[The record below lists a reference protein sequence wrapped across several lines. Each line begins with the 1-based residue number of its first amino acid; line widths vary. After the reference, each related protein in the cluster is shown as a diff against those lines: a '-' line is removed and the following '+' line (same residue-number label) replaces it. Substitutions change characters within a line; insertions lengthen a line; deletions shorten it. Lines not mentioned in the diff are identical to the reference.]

1 MYLKKTF
8 IIFIII
14 ISIIEPLCFADDF
27 LSENE
32 LDNYIEVSASADNL
46 SSEPDTNSKHIIAL
60 DRKSLCV
67 LYEKDAYSETAMAST
82 TKIMSALIILEHCAL
97 NETIEFSKEA
107 ANVRGSTLEVT
118 TGTKM
123 TVNDALYGLMLRS
136 GNDCAVAL
144 AEHLSGSTTEFAKL
158 MNNKAQE
165 LNLKHT
171 NFVTPHGLDDE
182 SHYTTAYDLAILT
195 DYALKNDTFK
205 KIVNTKTATITVNDT
220 QRTISNTNELLGN
233 LPGVY
238 GVKTGFTFNAGRCL
252 VSSCNRDG
260 MDIIVVVLGA
270 DTKNQRTKDSIK
282 VINYV
287 YNTFEYVN
295 IEKYINTNF
304 EEYKKYYKNN
314 VSLYKTISSPEIN
327 LLKRDS
333 YIFPLKKSNPETLS
347 TKFYSLNTLSS
358 SNEKNSKIGCLSVF
372 YEDKILCSQ
381 DIILENTLIKNNW
394 YFYFGKI
401 LKDFNFAFS
410 Y

>member
-1 MYLKKTF
+1 
-8 IIFIII
+8 
-14 ISIIEPLCFADDF
+14 
-27 LSENE
+27 
-32 LDNYIEVSASADNL
+32 
-46 SSEPDTNSKHIIAL
+46 
-60 DRKSLCV
+60 
-67 LYEKDAYSETAMAST
+67 
-82 TKIMSALIILEHCAL
+82 
-97 NETIEFSKEA
+97 
-107 ANVRGSTLEVT
+107 
-118 TGTKM
+118 
-123 TVNDALYGLMLRS
+123 
-136 GNDCAVAL
+136 
-144 AEHLSGSTTEFAKL
+144 
-158 MNNKAQE
+158 
-165 LNLKHT
+165 
-171 NFVTPHGLDDE
+171 
-182 SHYTTAYDLAILT
+182 
-195 DYALKNDTFK
+195 
-205 KIVNTKTATITVNDT
+205 
-220 QRTISNTNELLGN
+220 
-233 LPGVY
+233 
-238 GVKTGFTFNAGRCL
+238 
-252 VSSCNRDG
+252 